1 MLTNPSPVAHG
12 IRLLIPAVSLF
23 LAPELPAV
31 AQPASASPPAAPIP
45 AVASIAPELKHRL
58 EESGV
63 KLDLFFTGSLQSQA
77 SGSDASAAIN
87 TLSDR
92 GTGTGAY
99 TGGRVDALLQL
110 DSTRLGLWRG
120 GQVHAHLESENGALP
135 GWRGGAFWPV
145 STAAILPLAP
155 PDGWSLTS
163 LYLRQRWGG
172 TRLLIGKV
180 NVIDLQSQNPFFGG
194 WGIERFQNLAL
205 VLPPTGV
212 TPVTMMTASLSQQIG
227 DVTLTAM
234 AYDPND
240 RTVNTFNRLFA
251 DGVNLSVSAQ
261 WNGRLWQRSSSLG
274 LSYITTTVKS
284 VSLKENYLPSELRQ
298 RGLIT
303 PDNLT
308 LNFGHQLW
316 PSPVRA
322 GKGVGLYGRVG
333 VTGGDPN
340 PIQSSLAVG
349 ISGEGM
355 WRSRP
360 WDGFGIGYYRYNW
373 SDGLSEALLTPLQS
387 ESGLEVYYNFAFT
400 PWFSLTPNLQVVRPA
415 TAGEPLLT
423 VLGLRSVLRF

>member
-1 MLTNPSPVAHG
+1 MIDSSLGVHG
-12 IRLLIPAVSLF
+12 IRLLMSAIALL
-23 LAPELPAV
+23 LAPQFPTA
-31 AQPASASPPAAPIP
+31 AQPVSAPSPASPSSTVP
-45 AVASIAPELKHRL
+45 SIAPELKQKL
-58 EESGV
+58 ERMGV
-63 KLDLFFTGSLQSQA
+63 KLDLYVTGSLQTQA

-87 TLSDR
+87 ALSDR

-99 TGGRVDALLQL
+99 GGGRVDALLQL

-120 GQVHAHLESENGALP
+120 GQIHAHLEAEDGALP

-234 AYDPND
+234 VYDPND

-251 DGVNLSVSAQ
+251 DGMNLSVSAQ
-261 WNGRLWQRSSSLG
+261 WNGRIWNRSSNLG
-274 LSYITTTVKS
+274 LAYIGTTVKS
-284 VSLKENYLPSELRQ
+284 VSLKQAYLPSQLQQ
-298 RGLIT
+298 RGVIS

-308 LNFGHQLW
+308 LNFGHQIW
-316 PSPVRA
+316 ASPVRA
-322 GKGVGLYGRVG
+322 GRGVGVYGRVG
-333 VTGGDPN
+333 ITGGDPN

-349 ISGEGM
+349 ISGEGL
-355 WRSRP
+355 WTSRP

-373 SDGLSEALLTPLQS
+373 SEGLSEAMLTRLQS
-387 ESGLEVYYNFAFT
+387 ESGMEVYYNFALT
-400 PWFSLTPNLQVVRPA
+400 PWFSLTPSLQLVRPA
-415 TAGEPLLT
+415 TAGEHLLT
-423 VLGLRSVLRF
+423 VVGLRSVVRF